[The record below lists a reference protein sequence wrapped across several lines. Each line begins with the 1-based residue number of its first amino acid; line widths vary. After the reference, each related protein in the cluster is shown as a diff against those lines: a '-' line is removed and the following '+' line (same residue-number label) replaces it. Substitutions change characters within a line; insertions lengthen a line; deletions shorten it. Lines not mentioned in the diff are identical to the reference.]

1 MIPIIE
7 ALSFNSLFGLL
18 ASIISRIIIYK
29 TLNKYHYLINVA
41 IYMLSRTL
49 FGFIISKIIIA
60 ITKSQRSVK
69 LTVVE
74 FILNLI
80 IGTILVAAMKKLYS
94 KGYKKF
100 GFLLVLCVVI
110 EAIINLGLS
119 LIFSVFV

>member
-18 ASIISRIIIYK
+18 ASIISIIIIYK